1 MQVCLSEESPKFQ
14 MGCDCKQVYVNKIV
28 VFTVAKK
35 FHVLVFAPFI
45 GFVSRENIRFKKY
58 ACCKQ
63 FY

>member
-1 MQVCLSEESPKFQ
+1 
-14 MGCDCKQVYVNKIV
+14 VNKIV

-58 ACCKQ
+58 TCCKQ